1 MPSLKEEILY
11 THRYVQLHS
20 LYIDLY
26 ELPTYLYVQITLKQL
41 LKTFQFQLFFRPK
54 VKSPMVIQEARQGKA
69 RHLKHRCWIKT
80 ECEPAKIQHIHQTPP
95 LLTSIIPKQE
105 RSSLLAELEWDPNL
119 EYDPLHPTD
128 YDKIIRERKERRGM
142 EIEIEEAEKKRKS
155 RDDRDVK
162 TRERPPVTGSG
173 FSRLH
178 VDEEEEE
185 EPIVKKSSTS
195 GGVAIAPPPS
205 LQEISPSNSSLAHS
219 GTGAGALG
227 VAAKIMA
234 KYGFKEG
241 QGLGRQQQG
250 IAAALQVEKTSKR
263 GGRIINEKEI
273 MPPPPPVLSPS
284 TSTPKA
290 ELSIAEIMKN
300 PSKVIWLKNM
310 VGPGE
315 VDSDLEPE
323 VREECQTKYGD
334 VNKVVIFEVPN
345 TEEEE
350 AVRIFVEFKRM
361 EAAIKAVIDLNG
373 RFFAGRQV
381 KAGFFDVEK
390 FGRMELND

>member
-1 MPSLKEEILY
+1 MSLYDDIDENKAKSVTGWSSGIKL
-11 THRYVQLHS
+11 LHS
-20 LYIDLY
+20 
-26 ELPTYLYVQITLKQL
+26 Q
-41 LKTFQFQLFFRPK
+41 
-54 VKSPMVIQEARQGKA
+54 M
-69 RHLKHRCWIKT
+69 HLKKAMITQPKREGIRRAIHPVIPPCLTATESQIKT
-80 ECEPAKIQHIHQTPP
+80 EPGMTKNLIHQTPQ
-95 LLTSIIPKQE
+95 LLTTIVPKQE
-105 RSSLLAELEWDPNL
+105 RSSLFAELEWDPNL

-128 YDKIIRERKERRGM
+128 YDKIIRERKERRGI
-142 EIEIEEAEKKRKS
+142 EIEIEEAEKKRKP
-155 RDDRDVK
+155 RDDRDIK
-162 TRERPPVTGSG
+162 TRDRSSSAVGSG
-173 FSRLH
+173 FAGRLH
-178 VDEEEEE
+178 DEEEE
-185 EPIVKKSSTS
+185 PMVKKSSTS

-205 LQEISPSNSSLAHS
+205 LQDTSSPSHPSLSSTGS
-219 GTGAGALG
+219 GVGALG

-273 MPPPPPVLSPS
+273 MPPPPPVVSP
-284 TSTPKA
+284 TAAPKA
-290 ELSIAEIMKN
+290 ELTIADIMKN
-300 PSKVIWLKNM
+300 PSKVIYLRNM

-345 TEEEE
+345 AEEEE

-381 KAGFFDVEK
+381 KAGFYDVERFLK
-390 FGRMELND
+390 MELND